1 MQDDED
7 RNHEAGVSRSG
18 SRAIGPILALP
29 APIPNQATGVPLPTA
44 TTRSRMPRTFQVP
57 NRRLDTNSGLRASQT
72 ATTGAVAPIA
82 NVTETS
88 RQAKAPGDMP

>member
-57 NRRLDTNSGLRASQT
+57 NRRLDTNPGLRASET

-82 NVTETS
+82 MS
-88 RQAKAPGDMP
+88 PRPAGHAKTPGNTP